1 MCSQINTAT
10 WKRLPVIGKSIKEI
24 LRFRERIR
32 QLIRDTLKGKKYY
45 GTTRF
50 EGNYRLSFR

>member
-10 WKRLPVIGKSIKEI
+10 WKRLPVIGKSIK
-24 LRFRERIR
+24 
-32 QLIRDTLKGKKYY
+32 GKKYY